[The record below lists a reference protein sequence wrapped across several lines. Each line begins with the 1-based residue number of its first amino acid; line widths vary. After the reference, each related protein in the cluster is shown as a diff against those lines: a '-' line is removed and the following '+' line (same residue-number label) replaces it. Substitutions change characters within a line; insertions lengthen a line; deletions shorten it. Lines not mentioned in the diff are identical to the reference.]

1 MLHIE
6 HFNNGW
12 MNPVLAF
19 SLSFIGSVLGLRCA
33 VHAKTS
39 TTPIGWL
46 IAAAVAI
53 GGAAIWVMHFTAMLG
68 FSIDGAPIR
77 YDVPTTLL
85 SAVISIGVVLIGLTI
100 VIRGRREWLTLPLGG
115 AVTGFGVAAMHYLGM
130 RAMRSGAVIA
140 YRPPLVALS
149 IVIAVVAATT
159 ALWFMLHVR
168 GLVRTAGAALV
179 MGIAVCGMHY
189 AAMAAMSAHHSGAER
204 PVGGVAPVQ
213 LLLPLIA
220 SVSLVVTGLVILVG
234 LAELEN
240 NAEDRARPEPVRAT
254 SGVVRSTDPATLS
267 HSGRQWP
274 RQG

>member
-1 MLHIE
+1 
-6 HFNNGW
+6 

-39 TTPIGWL
+39 TAPIGWL

-68 FSIDGAPIR
+68 FSIDGTPIR

-85 SAVISIGVVLIGLTI
+85 SAVISIGVVLAGLTI
-100 VIRGRREWLTLPLGG
+100 VTMGRREWLSLPVGG
-115 AVTGFGVAAMHYLGM
+115 TITGLGVAAMHYLGM
-130 RAMRSGAVIA
+130 RAMRSGAVIG
-140 YRPPLVALS
+140 YRPPLVVLS
-149 IVIAVVAATT
+149 IVIAVVAATV

-179 MGIAVCGMHY
+179 MGVAVCGMHY
-189 AAMAAMSAHHSGAER
+189 TAMAAMSAHHSGAER
-204 PVGGVAPVQ
+204 PVDGVAPVQ
-213 LLLPLIA
+213 LLLPLIG

-234 LAELEN
+234 LAELDVD
-240 NAEDRARPEPVRAT
+240 AGDRARPDPVRVT
-254 SGVVRSTDPATLS
+254 GGVMRSTDPATLS
-267 HSGRQWP
+267 DSGRQWP